1 MKVKFSQFSKTSA
14 MLLTI
19 GVTLSGCAS
28 GLNSLEKRELK
39 YFQLTDLAVEEK
51 NVAIAGVL
59 GILPGGGSF
68 YTEEYTFGV
77 LNLLLWPASIL
88 WDPFSGINGAEQ
100 ANYAATKIRI
110 DRLKSEELDALED
123 KLKAG
128 SMQLAQYTLEKNK
141 ITKKF
146 EPKL

>member
-1 MKVKFSQFSKTSA
+1 MS
-14 MLLTI
+14 L
-19 GVTLSGCAS
+19 LSGCAP

-39 YFQLTDLAVEEK
+39 YYERTDLAVEEK
-51 NVAIAGVL
+51 NVAIAGIL

-68 YTEEYTFGV
+68 YTEEYGLGA
-77 LNLLLWPASIL
+77 LNLLLWPWSIL
-88 WDPFSGINGAEQ
+88 WDPFSGINGAQQ

-110 DRLKSEELDALED
+110 DKLKTEELDALDD

-128 SMQLAQYTLEKNK
+128 AVQLDLYTLEKNK
-141 ITKKF
+141 ITKKY